1 MFNPMAYL
9 PAPRFGA
16 ADGISLTQEII
27 AAAPTNPTEALQR
40 WLADMKTRSAFLQ
53 GGVVVRQKIEP
64 SKARPA
70 DLVLDASVRA
80 LYIRLDGPAQLPTD
94 LCPEADRAREL
105 LTALF
110 PNGLSLLK
118 ETYDKEWALV
128 EVMLRNIDE
137 KGLAAEI
144 DAIAGPAYLA
154 AVRSAHA
161 AYGEVLGKK
170 NPLAKETVNLHE
182 GLKSLADA
190 ITGYT
195 ICVLGTAD
203 PARPETLEAVRQA
216 LKPILDYKA
225 DWSKSIAS
233 SAKPNDE
240 ANGEPGS
247 EPQG

>member
-1 MFNPMAYL
+1 MFNPMDYL
-9 PAPRFGA
+9 PAPRFGTVS
-16 ADGISLTQEII
+16 GISLAQEII
-27 AAAPTNPTEALQR
+27 AAAPANPTEALQR
-40 WLADMKTRSAFLQ
+40 WLADMKARSAFLQ
-53 GGVVVRQKIEP
+53 GGVVVRQKVEP

-70 DLVLDASVRA
+70 DLLLDSSVRA

-105 LTALF
+105 LTGLF

-137 KGLAAEI
+137 KGLAGEI

-154 AVRSAHA
+154 AVRRAHA

-170 NPLAKETVNLHE
+170 SPLAEETVNLHE
-182 GLKSLADA
+182 GLKNLADA

-203 PARPETLEAVRQA
+203 PSRPETVEAARKA

-225 DWSKSIAS
+225 EWSKGVAS
-233 SAKPNDE
+233 AAKAK
-240 ANGEPGS
+240 ANTEPS
-247 EPQG
+247 PEPQG